1 MSEITKLQLN
11 LEFSDS
17 EGRLSH
23 KSLIQE
29 VIFKDDRALHLL
41 LELLTLN
48 KPDVFEEVCYLTKS
62 IRRDEFGQRH
72 ATLSFVPPQDDETF
86 NTLYTDYVK
95 GCVTLCEGFE
105 TMLQTMSFEE
115 AKVKFIESTAG
126 LRDYL
131 FVCPTENN
139 ITKFV
144 QFVCSSLI
152 KLEDFDIVV
161 LVKQLTKHLADKLEA
176 DFEPFTLLPGLRVHT
191 TEAKDVG
198 DLWIYRFLL
207 IYSGP
212 DYVYAEIYDYLSEYF
227 KAFQEGI
234 MSREMKGHFL

>member
-1 MSEITKLQLN
+1 MSEITKLRLN
-11 LEFSDS
+11 LEFADS
-17 EGRLSH
+17 EGKLVH
-23 KSLIQE
+23 ESLIQE
-29 VIFKDDRALHLL
+29 VIFRDNRALHLL

-48 KPDVFEEVCYLTKS
+48 KPEVFEEVCYLTKS
-62 IRRDEFGQRH
+62 IWRDEFGQRQ
-72 ATLSFVPPQDDETF
+72 ATIRFVPPRDDETF

-95 GCVTLCEGFE
+95 GCIKLCEGFE
-105 TMLQTMSFEE
+105 VMLQTMSFEE
-115 AKVKFIESTAG
+115 AKMKFIESTVG
-126 LRDYL
+126 LRGYL

-139 ITKFV
+139 LTKFV

-161 LVKQLTKHLADKLEA
+161 LVKQLTKHLADKLKA
-176 DFEPFTLLPGLRVHT
+176 DFEPFTLLPGLRVRKA
-191 TEAKDVG
+191 EVKDLG
-198 DLWIYRFLL
+198 DLWVYRFLL

-234 MSREMKGHFL
+234 MSRETKGHFL